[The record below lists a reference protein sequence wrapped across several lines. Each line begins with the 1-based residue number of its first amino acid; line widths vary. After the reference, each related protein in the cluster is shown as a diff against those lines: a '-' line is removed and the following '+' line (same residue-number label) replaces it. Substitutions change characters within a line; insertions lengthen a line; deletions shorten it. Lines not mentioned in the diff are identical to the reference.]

1 MLTNVFISF
10 VKNSKTQI
18 IDNFY
23 VRKNCL
29 QILKKIHAL
38 NFLSSALRPSP
49 IGRSS
54 TFKIWYLLGI
64 SIAEKLFRGQDPG
77 SHLGPPI
84 LSETHTILI
93 LKIEM

>member
-1 MLTNVFISF
+1 MEE
-10 VKNSKTQI
+10 
-18 IDNFY
+18 
-23 VRKNCL
+23 
-29 QILKKIHAL
+29 
-38 NFLSSALRPSP
+38 
-49 IGRSS
+49 SS